1 MSNVLG
7 DLQSVEYN
15 ILKKDWETEDN
26 TNEFGVMIRFDFQ
39 IYETKGYLPTG
50 EGVYYTSPES
60 NFQSSHFRAGWQ

>member
-1 MSNVLG
+1 MSKILG
-7 DLQSVEYN
+7 DWKSVEYN

-26 TNEFGVMIRFDFQ
+26 ANEFGGMIGFDFQ

-50 EGVYYTSPES
+50 EGVYYTSLES